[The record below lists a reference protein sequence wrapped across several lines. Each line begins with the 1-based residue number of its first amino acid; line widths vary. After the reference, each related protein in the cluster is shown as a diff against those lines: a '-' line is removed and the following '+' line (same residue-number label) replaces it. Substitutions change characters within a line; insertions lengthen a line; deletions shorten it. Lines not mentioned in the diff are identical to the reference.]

1 MKTTTKKIIT
11 GFVLSILCLSQTVV
25 IAFADSKY
33 TDEENAA
40 CKAQSVN
47 YAAYGNK
54 ALTCDEMDVLN
65 NKIDNNQ
72 TKSGFSKEENIAC
85 MNQSKGMAAYGNQ
98 PLSCDQM
105 NAVNAQIESE
115 QKAEADCKAKFG
127 TTCAEQGGKIQMAS
141 GQGFKLPLD
150 FLTLETK
157 DKNGK
162 VQKQGTSIFYNKDYS
177 KYGVLL
183 GTLLRVIDIL
193 IYVIGSVALLTL
205 VVAGIMMIANHG
217 DEGWVTKGKDM
228 MLYSILG
235 VLFALLSFAVVNVI
249 TSILS

>member
-1 MKTTTKKIIT
+1 MKTITKTLIAYILV
-11 GFVLSILCLSQTVV
+11 GILMIPGVVLAKVGTSEDV
-25 IAFADSKY
+25 IDEGTDAAANYETQKQAEVEIKNDAEKVCQDKYGTSCQGQADKLRM
-33 TDEENAA
+33 T
-40 CKAQSVN
+40 
-47 YAAYGNK
+47 
-54 ALTCDEMDVLN
+54 
-65 NKIDNNQ
+65 
-72 TKSGFSKEENIAC
+72 
-85 MNQSKGMAAYGNQ
+85 
-98 PLSCDQM
+98 
-105 NAVNAQIESE
+105 
-115 QKAEADCKAKFG
+115 
-127 TTCAEQGGKIQMAS
+127 S

-162 VQKQGTSIFYNKDYS
+162 VQKQGTSFFYNKDYS